1 MKEITRE
8 FVSLL
13 CGIMATILILSF
25 IYKNINQTL
34 HLPVDILFILIFC
47 FFTLFFKWLLT
58 DDNKDLYNK

>member
-34 HLPVDILFILIFC
+34 HFILLFILIFC
-47 FFTLFFKWLLT
+47 FTLFFKWLLT